1 MNERQKATSDYLNQ
15 SYYLNEEIDSKIE
28 HLNLLDDQLNKLT
41 TIFKD
46 TPPSSTRKVDSL
58 QNTIANIMD
67 LRVEINEKI
76 DKFVDLQR
84 EIMHVINKVTNS
96 QYRTLLT
103 NRYLIFDKW
112 EMIAIK
118 MNYSIQYIY
127 DLHNKSLYEVEKII
141 AKTRVN
147 MKKSE

>member
-46 TPPSSTRKVDSL
+46 TPPNSTRKVDSL

-67 LRVEINEKI
+67 LRVEINEEI

-84 EIMHVINKVTNS
+84 EIMHVINKIPNS
-96 QYRTLLT
+96 KHRSVLT
-103 NRYLIFDKW
+103 YRYLSFQEWELIALKMGCSAKHIYKLHREALDKVA
-112 EMIAIK
+112 E
-118 MNYSIQYIY
+118 
-127 DLHNKSLYEVEKII
+127 LTKS
-141 AKTRVN
+141 
-147 MKKSE
+147 